1 MRSNRTAGLFKKM
14 VLVVSLLFG
23 VVAFAGTTAQAQRWH
38 HNRGRVVVVQPRVF
52 FGPRAFGPRYGYR
65 NGYNPYYYPSSHV
78 TEGQGYNDGRHD
90 GSEDAKKNKGYDPQ
104 RHHDLGDSITSAYS
118 DAYLRGYADGYRERA
133 G

>member
-1 MRSNRTAGLFKKM
+1 MRSNRTAELFKKM

-38 HNRGRVVVVQPRVF
+38 HSGSRVVIVQPRPFFGARV
-52 FGPRAFGPRYGYR
+52 FGPRWYGY
-65 NGYNPYYYPSSHV
+65 GYSPYYYPSSHV

-90 GSEDAKKNKGYDPQ
+90 GRDDAKHNKSYNPQ
-104 RHHDLGDSITSAYS
+104 RHHDLSYSLTSAYTE
-118 DAYLRGYADGYRERA
+118 AYLRGYADGFNERA